1 MIFGIGTYRRS
12 RKTLE
17 EQARKKVIE
26 ETGNPNPTIK
36 FGVGTYRRS
45 KASLE
50 QQVRNMIEQNKQ
62 GG

>member
-1 MIFGIGTYRRS
+1 MIFGVGTYRCS

-26 ETGNPNPTIK
+26 ETGNPNPTIN

-45 KASLE
+45 KATLE